1 MADESLHS
9 SFLFLVFFRYIWMD
23 VWEGKLKYWSFCFG
37 SDNGDWK
44 LLPGWPLVGGWA
56 VAYVTRILVRV
67 SDTHIRTFPK
77 NTDTG
82 IQLG

>member
-44 LLPGWPLVGGWA
+44 LLACMYWASLWPWA
-56 VAYVTRILVRV
+56 VAVPASLAGDRWMV
-67 SDTHIRTFPK
+67 D
-77 NTDTG
+77 
-82 IQLG
+82 